1 MQILLIN
8 LYYVF
13 ADMSTNIPK
22 DFYSDSDEK
31 PFRECKVCKQD
42 LTDGKTPYSIEKAYK
57 KTTEGEDLT
66 LFELAICIPC
76 AQKQGEK
83 MSKESR
89 KFIEQTMMTERFFNR
104 RNELWKNGWEEH
116 WNKECIFSGK
126 TLSNNEE
133 YHVVGHFQ
141 GDEVLKGQPP
151 FVIGPEMIS
160 YIQENLSPETKEEM
174 DDFGGQFLGP
184 DPKIAELL
192 EDYQFVMV

>member
-1 MQILLIN
+1 MNNNVPI
-8 LYYVF
+8 
-13 ADMSTNIPK
+13 
-22 DFYSDSDEK
+22 DFYSDSDEQ
-31 PFRECKVCKQD
+31 PFSACKVCKQD

-57 KTTEGEDLT
+57 KTPEGEDLT

-76 AQKQGEK
+76 AQKQSEK
-83 MSKESR
+83 MSEDSR
-89 KFIEQTMMTERFFNR
+89 KFIEETMMTDRFFKR
-104 RNELWKNGWEEH
+104 RHELWKNGWQER

-126 TLSNNEE
+126 PLSNNEE

-141 GDEVLKGQPP
+141 GTEVLKGQPP

-160 YIQENLSPETKEEM
+160 YIQENLSAETKGEM